1 MLNQM
6 PVGMEVMVTSPHV
19 LATSAGARILA
30 QGGNAYDASIAVSI
44 ALGVVYPHMTGPG
57 GDAFFL
63 MYNEKSGELSGYN
76 GTGRSASSV
85 TREMFEQMNMI
96 SIPSRGVLSAVTV
109 PGMVDAWWEVSH
121 KFGRLPWDKLFEPA
135 IQYAE
140 KGCPVS
146 HNLHMWMIRDEAY
159 IRADKEMTSVY
170 IKDGILLAE
179 GDLLIQ
185 PQLAHSLRILQSG
198 GKEAFY
204 KGILAEAISVSVI
217 QDGGFLQKE
226 DFEKHTGEWV
236 TPVKTTYHEYEVCQM
251 PPNSQGF
258 SVLMMLNMLENTT
271 VSSLNRLSAPYYHL
285 MTEVIKKSFR
295 DRDQYLTDPDF
306 RNIPLDQLLS
316 KPYAKQLWD
325 EVTESAEEATPFLS
339 QAMGQDT
346 AYAAVV
352 DSEGNAVS
360 FIQSLYFD
368 FGSGYMAKNTGII
381 LQNRGSF
388 FSLDPDA
395 ANVLE
400 PGKRTFHT
408 LMPGMV
414 MKEGKPY
421 LLLGTQG
428 GEGQP
433 QTQLSILTAVLD
445 YGCSIQ
451 EAISLPRWVYG
462 RTWGEDGDELK
473 LEQRFGIEVIQQL
486 EAMGHEVRPLG
497 EWDDVMGQAQGIMIG
512 PNGMLSGAADPRG
525 DGAAIGW

>member
-6 PVGMEVMVTSPHV
+6 PIGTEVMITSPHH

-44 ALGVVYPHMTGPG
+44 TLGVVYPHMTGPG

-63 MYNEKSGELSGYN
+63 MYDAKSGELSGYN
-76 GTGRSASSV
+76 GTGRSPASL
-85 TREMFEQMNMI
+85 TRELFEQMNMT
-96 SIPSRGVLSAVTV
+96 SIPRRGVLSAVTV
-109 PGMVDAWWEVSH
+109 PGVVDAWWEISQ
-121 KFGRLPWDKLFEPA
+121 KYGCLPWEKLFDSA

-140 KGCPVS
+140 KGCPISRNV
-146 HNLHMWMIRDEAY
+146 HTWMLRDEAY
-159 IRADKEMTSVY
+159 IRADKGLSSVY
-170 IKDGILLAE
+170 IRDGKLLAE
-179 GDLLIQ
+179 GELFIQLDL
-185 PQLAHSLRILQSG
+185 ANSLRILQSG

-204 KGILAEAISVSVI
+204 KGILADAITNAVI

-226 DFEKHTGEWV
+226 DFENHTGEWV
-236 TPVKTTYHEYEVCQM
+236 TPLKVDYREYEVYQM
-251 PPNSQGF
+251 PPNSQGY
-258 SVLMMLNMLENTT
+258 SVLMMLNMLENTN
-271 VSSLNRLSAPYYHL
+271 VASIDRLSAPYYHL

-295 DRDQYLTDPDF
+295 DLDRYLTDPDF
-306 RNIPLDQLLS
+306 HEIPIGDLLS
-316 KPYAKQLWD
+316 KPYAKQLW
-325 EVTESAEEATPFLS
+325 EEITDSPEKAQHFLS

-352 DSEGNAVS
+352 DTEGNAVS
-360 FIQSLYFD
+360 FIQSLYYD
-368 FGSGYMAKNTGII
+368 FGSAYVPENTGII

-388 FSLDPDA
+388 FSLDPGSP
-395 ANVLE
+395 NVLE
-400 PGKRTFHT
+400 PRKRTFHT

-414 MKEGKPY
+414 LKEGKPY

-445 YGCSIQ
+445 YGYTIQ

-462 RTWGEDGDELK
+462 RTWDVEGDELK
-473 LEQRFGIEVIQQL
+473 LEQRFGMEVIEGLQ
-486 EAMGHEVRPLG
+486 AMGHEVIPLS
-497 EWDDVMGQAQGIMIG
+497 EWDDLMGQAQGILIEQSG
-512 PNGMLSGAADPRG
+512 LLSGAADPRG